1 MNMKKFLSKL
11 FAWISECAACEQA
24 MYEALYDARIKP
36 LIDKIL
42 CRDEKIIRLE
52 NEVEELKK
60 PLVCTTA
67 ETVEKK
73 PKRKYNR
80 KKKNDDKA

>member
-1 MNMKKFLSKL
+1 MNMKTFLNKL
-11 FAWISECAACEQA
+11 FAWISECEACEHA

-52 NEVEELKK
+52 NEVADVKKELETKK
-60 PLVCTTA
+60 A
-67 ETVEKK
+67 ETPK

-80 KKKNDDKA
+80 KKKADDKA

>member
-1 MNMKKFLSKL
+1 MNMRTFLNRL
-11 FAWISECAACEQA
+11 FAWISECEACEHA

-42 CRDEKIIRLE
+42 CRDEKIARLE
-52 NEVEELKK
+52 NDIMDLKSK
-60 PLVCTTA
+60 SEIKTTEA
-67 ETVEKK
+67 QK

-80 KKKNDDKA
+80 KKKADDAK

>member
-1 MNMKKFLSKL
+1 MNMKTFLSKL
-11 FAWISECAACEQA
+11 FAWIGECAACEQA

-52 NEVEELKK
+52 NDIVDLKSK
-60 PLVCTTA
+60 SEIKTA
-67 ETVEKK
+67 EVQK

-80 KKKNDDKA
+80 KKKADDAK

>member
-1 MNMKKFLSKL
+1 MEKFLEKF
-11 FAWISECAACEQA
+11 FAWISENAACEQA
-24 MYEALYDARIKP
+24 MYQALYDARIKP
-36 LIDKIL
+36 LMDKIL
-42 CRDEKIIRLE
+42 DRDEKITHLE
-52 NEVEELKK
+52 NTIEELKK
-60 PLVCTTA
+60 PLTGTTA

>member
-1 MNMKKFLSKL
+1 MKKFLNKL
-11 FAWISECAACEQA
+11 FAWIGECAACEHA

-42 CRDEKIIRLE
+42 CRDEKIARLE
-52 NEVEELKK
+52 NEIVDLKSK
-60 PLVCTTA
+60 S
-67 ETVEKK
+67 EIKTVEIQK

-80 KKKNDDKA
+80 KKKADDTK

>member
-11 FAWISECAACEQA
+11 FAWIGECAACEQA

-42 CRDEKIIRLE
+42 CRDEKIARLE
-52 NEVEELKK
+52 TEIVDLKTK
-60 PLVCTTA
+60 SEIKTA
-67 ETVEKK
+67 EGAK
-73 PKRKYNR
+73 PKRKYD
-80 KKKNDDKA
+80 KKKKADDAK

>member
-1 MNMKKFLSKL
+1 MNMKKFLNKL

-42 CRDEKIIRLE
+42 YRDEKIARLE
-52 NEVEELKK
+52 NEVADVKK
-60 PLVCTTA
+60 GL
-67 ETVEKK
+67 ESKKVEAQK

-80 KKKNDDKA
+80 KKKTDDKA

>member
-11 FAWISECAACEQA
+11 FTWLGECVACEQA

-42 CRDEKIIRLE
+42 YRDEKIARLE
-52 NEVEELKK
+52 NEVNGVKKELEIKK
-60 PLVCTTA
+60 A
-67 ETVEKK
+67 EAPK
-73 PKRKYNR
+73 PKRKYT
-80 KKKNDDKA
+80 KKKKSDDSK

>member
-1 MNMKKFLSKL
+1 MNMKTFLKKL
-11 FAWISECAACEQA
+11 FAWIGECAACEQA

-52 NEVEELKK
+52 NEVADVKKELEINKAGA
-60 PLVCTTA
+60 P
-67 ETVEKK
+67 K
-73 PKRKYNR
+73 PKRKYN
-80 KKKNDDKA
+80 KKKKADDKA

>member
-1 MNMKKFLSKL
+1 MNMKTFLSKL
-11 FAWISECAACEQA
+11 FAWISECTACEQA
-24 MYEALYDARIKP
+24 MYQALYDARTKP

-52 NEVEELKK
+52 NEIEELKK
-60 PLVCTTA
+60 PLVGTTA

>member
-1 MNMKKFLSKL
+1 MNMKKFLNKL

-42 CRDEKIIRLE
+42 CRDEKIARLE
-52 NEVEELKK
+52 NEVVDVKK
-60 PLVCTTA
+60 ESEIKKA
-67 ETVEKK
+67 EIQK
-73 PKRKYNR
+73 PKRKYN
-80 KKKNDDKA
+80 KKKKSDDKA